1 MSSTATAPPIS
12 QPERAVRFGVALVL
26 VAQLM
31 VVLDAAVVNVALPRI
46 AADLDFAPAAL
57 TWVLNGYTLAF
68 GGLLLL
74 GGRIGDVFGRR
85 RTLVAGLVAFTLFSL
100 AGGLAPNAEL
110 LVLARA
116 MQGLGAALAAPQV
129 LALVTTS
136 ARDGTARARAIALFA
151 AVSSSGASIGLI
163 LGGLL
168 TDLGSWRWTL
178 FINVPIGLAVLSLVR
193 RYVPETS
200 RRPGRFDVAGA
211 VTATGGAVAI
221 VWSLIGASQHGW
233 TSARTVGGIVLG
245 IALLAAL
252 VLVERRVAHPL
263 LRLELFRSP
272 RRVMSFVAIVGL
284 VGAQFSTFYLTVLYL
299 QGVLHFGP
307 LASGFAFLPLS
318 LSIFGMS
325 RISPRI
331 AARIGM
337 PAMLLVGG
345 IGMTLSFVWLS
356 QLGANAS
363 YAGAMLVPFVING
376 AFASMVFT
384 ASTALGLEG
393 VDAAHAGAASGLV
406 QTMQQLGG
414 SIGLAI
420 IASVYVANGHP
431 GEIVPGM
438 RQAFTAAA
446 LLATIGVIAA
456 LTTVLRGRV
465 RRLRRSARAPQYAV
479 ARAAAEVD

>member
-1 MSSTATAPPIS
+1 MSSIATAPPTR
-12 QPERAVRFGVALVL
+12 QPAGAVRIGLALVL

-46 AADLDFAPAAL
+46 AADLDFTPAAL

-85 RTLVAGLVAFTLFSL
+85 RTFMAGLAVFTFFSL
-100 AGGLAPNAEL
+100 AGGLAPTAGL
-110 LVLARA
+110 LVAARA
-116 MQGLGAALAAPQV
+116 LQGLGAAIAAPQV
-129 LALVTTS
+129 LALVTTG
-136 ARDGTARARAIALFA
+136 ARDGTARARALALFA

-168 TDLGSWRWTL
+168 TDLASWRWTL
-178 FINVPIGLAVLSLVR
+178 FINVPIGLAVLALVR
-193 RYVPETS
+193 RYVPETAP
-200 RRPGRFDVAGA
+200 RPGRFDVAGA

-221 VWSLIGASQHGW
+221 VWSLIGAHEHGW
-233 TSARTVGGIVLG
+233 TSMRTVVGILLG
-245 IALLAAL
+245 VGLLAMLGA
-252 VLVERRVAHPL
+252 VERRVAHPL
-263 LRLELFRSP
+263 LRLELFGSQ

-284 VGAQFSTFYLTVLYL
+284 VGAQFSTFYLTVLFL
-299 QGVLHFGP
+299 QGALHLGP
-307 LASGFAFLPLS
+307 LASGLAFLPLS

-337 PAMLLVGG
+337 PAMLLLGG
-345 IGMTLSFVWLS
+345 IGTTTSFVWLS
-356 QLGANAS
+356 HLSSGSS
-363 YAGAMLVPFVING
+363 YAGSMLVPFIING

-393 VDAAHAGAASGLV
+393 VDPAHAGAASGLV

-414 SIGLAI
+414 SVGLAV
-420 IASVYVANGHP
+420 IASVYAANTRPGQVVA
-431 GEIVPGM
+431 GM
-438 RQAFTAAA
+438 DQAFTAAA
-446 LLATIGVIAA
+446 FLAAIGVVAS
-456 LTTVLRGRV
+456 LTTVVRGRV
-465 RRLRRSARAPQYAV
+465 RQYV
-479 ARAAAEVD
+479 VGRAAPEAD

>member
-1 MSSTATAPPIS
+1 MSSTAIAPPMR
-12 QPERAVRFGVALVL
+12 QPTGAVRIGIALVL

-46 AADLDFAPAAL
+46 AADLDFTPGAL

-74 GGRIGDVFGRR
+74 GGRMGDVFGRR
-85 RTLVAGLVAFTLFSL
+85 RMFVAGLAAFTFFSFT
-100 AGGLAPNAEL
+100 GGLAPTAEL
-110 LVLARA
+110 LVASRA
-116 MQGLGAALAAPQV
+116 LQGIGAAIAAPQV

-136 ARDGTARARAIALFA
+136 ARDGAARARAIALFA

-178 FINVPIGLAVLSLVR
+178 FINVPIGLAVLALVG
-193 RYVPETS
+193 RYVPETA
-200 RRPGRFDVAGA
+200 RRPGRFDVVGA

-221 VWSLIGASQHGW
+221 VSSLIGASENGW
-233 TSARTVGGIVLG
+233 ASVRTIGGILLG
-245 IALLAAL
+245 IGLLAVL

-263 LRLELFRSP
+263 LRLELFSSQ

-307 LASGFAFLPLS
+307 LTSGLAFLPLS

-337 PAMLLVGG
+337 PAMLMVGG
-345 IGMTLSFVWLS
+345 IGTTVSFILLS
-356 QLGANAS
+356 QLGANGS
-363 YAGAMLVPFVING
+363 YAGAMLVPFIING

-384 ASTALGLEG
+384 ASMALGLEG
-393 VDAAHAGAASGLV
+393 VDAAHAGSASGLV

-414 SIGLAI
+414 SIGLAV
-420 IASVYVANGHP
+420 IASVYVANGRP

-438 RQAFTAAA
+438 EQAFIAAA
-446 LLATIGVIAA
+446 LLGSIGVAA
-456 LTTVLRGRV
+456 AVTTVVRGRA
-465 RRLRRSARAPQYAV
+465 RRFALSRVAPEA
-479 ARAAAEVD
+479 D

>member
-1 MSSTATAPPIS
+1 MSSTATAPPAR
-12 QPERAVRFGVALVL
+12 QPTGAVRIGMALVL

-31 VVLDAAVVNVALPRI
+31 VVLDSAVVNVALPRI
-46 AADLDFAPAAL
+46 ARDFDFTPAAL

-85 RTLVAGLVAFTLFSL
+85 RTFIAGLAAFTLFSL

-116 MQGLGAALAAPQV
+116 LQGLGAAIAAPQV

-178 FINVPIGLAVLSLVR
+178 FINVPIGLAVLALVG
-193 RYVPETS
+193 RYVPETA
-200 RRPGRFDVAGA
+200 RRPGRFDVVGA
-211 VTATGGAVAI
+211 VSATGGAVAI

-233 TSARTVGGIVLG
+233 TSARTIGG
-245 IALLAAL
+245 IALGLGLLAIL
-252 VLVERRVAHPL
+252 VVVERRVAHPL
-263 LRLELFRSP
+263 LRLELFSSQ
-272 RRVMSFVAIVGL
+272 RRVMSFIAIVGL
-284 VGAQFSTFYLTVLYL
+284 VGAQFSTFYLAVQYM
-299 QGVLHFGP
+299 QGVLRFGP
-307 LASGFAFLPLS
+307 LASGLAFLPLS
-318 LSIFGMS
+318 LSIFAMS

-331 AARIGM
+331 AARIGL
-337 PAMLLVGG
+337 PAMLLVGAVG
-345 IGMTLSFVWLS
+345 TTTSFLLLS
-356 QLGANAS
+356 QLGAHSS
-363 YAGAMLVPFVING
+363 YAGAMLVPFIING

-414 SIGLAI
+414 SVGLAV
-420 IASVYVANGHP
+420 IASVYAANGRP
-431 GEIVPGM
+431 EEIVPGM
-438 RQAFTAAA
+438 RQAFIAAA
-446 LLATIGVIAA
+446 LLGGIGVVAA
-456 LTTVLRGRV
+456 LTTVMRGRI
-465 RRLRRSARAPQYAV
+465 RQYAV
-479 ARAAAEVD
+479 GRAAPEPN

>member
-1 MSSTATAPPIS
+1 MSFTATLSPTR
-12 QPERAVRFGVALVL
+12 QPAEAQRIGLAIVL

-31 VVLDAAVVNVALPRI
+31 IVLDAAVVNVALPRI
-46 AADLDFAPAAL
+46 AADLHFSAAAL

-85 RTLVAGLVAFTLFSL
+85 RTFVAGLTAFTLFSL
-100 AGGLAPNAEL
+100 AGGLAPSAGL

-116 MQGLGAALAAPQV
+116 LQGLGAAIAAPQV

-178 FINVPIGLAVLSLVR
+178 FINVPIGLAVLAMVG
-193 RYVPETS
+193 RYVPETP
-200 RRPGRFDVAGA
+200 RRSGRFDVVGA
-211 VTATGGAVAI
+211 IAATGGALAI
-221 VWSLIGASQHGW
+221 VWSLIGAAEHSW
-233 TSARTVGGIVLG
+233 TSVRTISGLMLG
-245 IALLAAL
+245 FGMLAVL

-263 LRLELFRSP
+263 LRLELFSSQ
-272 RRVMSFVAIVGL
+272 RRVVAFIAIVGL
-284 VGAQFSTFYLTVLYL
+284 VGAQFATFYLTVRYL
-299 QGVLHFGP
+299 QGVLHYGP
-307 LASGFAFLPLS
+307 LASGLAFLPLS

-331 AARIGM
+331 AGRIGM
-337 PAMLLVGG
+337 PTMLLVGG
-345 IGMTLSFVWLS
+345 IGTTVSFFWLS
-356 QLGANAS
+356 QLGAHSS
-363 YAGAMLVPFVING
+363 YAGAMLVPFIING

-384 ASTALGLEG
+384 AATALGLEG

-414 SIGLAI
+414 SVGLAV
-420 IASVYVANGHP
+420 IASVYVANGRP
-431 GEIVPGM
+431 AEIVPGM
-438 RQAFTAAA
+438 HQAFIAAGI
-446 LLATIGVIAA
+446 LASIGVIAA
-456 LTTVLRGRV
+456 LTTVLR
-465 RRLRRSARAPQYAV
+465 ARARQSTVRQAV
-479 ARAAAEVD
+479 PEAD